1 MLLLPV
7 LKTINLKF
15 DFLLLLD
22 KTFFM
27 NKKNKY
33 RSSNWYNSKSHRR
46 DTFIHRGWMRNQGHP
61 NHLFDGRPVIGICNT
76 WSELT
81 PCNGH
86 FREIA
91 ESVKKGVYEAGGFPL
106 EFPVFSASESNLRPT
121 AMLFR
126 NLASMDVEEAIR
138 GNPIDG
144 VVLLMGCDK
153 TTPSLMMG
161 AASVDLPTIGVSG
174 GPMLNGHHQGEAIG
188 SGTGVWKLD
197 ADLNAGI
204 ISEEDFIN
212 AEISMSRSKGNCMTM
227 GTASTM
233 GSMVEALGM
242 SLPGN
247 AAIPAVDSR
256 RYALAHMSGKR
267 IVEMVKEDIT
277 MSKIVTKKS
286 FENAIKVN
294 GAIGGSTN
302 AVIHLAAIAGRMEI
316 DLDLDDWDKCGDGIP
331 TLVNLQP
338 SGKYLMEDFYYA
350 GGVPVVIKRLMEKK
364 LLDENSMTVNGK
376 TIAENN
382 INAKCWNNDVI
393 KEFENPLKKNGGIK
407 ILRGNIAPNGAII
420 KPSAASPELMKH
432 TGKAVVFESV
442 EEFHEKIDDP
452 NLDVDEN
459 SILVLKNCGPKG
471 YPGMAEV
478 GNMRLP
484 QKVLKKG
491 VRDMIRIS
499 DARMSGTA
507 YGTVILHT
515 APEAA
520 VKGPLAAVQNGD
532 EIEVDVDQG
541 TMNLKVNDE
550 TIKNRLENYSPVV
563 PEITGGYQ
571 KMYVEHVMQADKGA
585 DLDFLIGKRGAEVKR
600 HSH

>member
-1 MLLLPV
+1 
-7 LKTINLKF
+7 
-15 DFLLLLD
+15 
-22 KTFFM
+22 
-27 NKKNKY
+27 
-33 RSSNWYNSKSHRR
+33 
-46 DTFIHRGWMRNQGHP
+46 MRNQGHP

-161 AASVDLPTIGVSG
+161 AASVDIPTIGVSG
-174 GPMLNGHHQGEAIG
+174 GPMLNGHHQGETIG

-204 ISEEDFIN
+204 ITEEDFIN

-316 DLDLDDWDKCGDGIP
+316 DLDLDDWNKCGEGIP

-382 INAKCWNNDVI
+382 INSKCWNNDVI
-393 KEFENPLKKNGGIK
+393 KEFENPLTKNGGIK

-541 TMNLKVNDE
+541 TMNLKVKDE